1 MNEPTGAA
9 ADAATSIFNLPDYR
23 VISTG
28 LSPDGGRRVIVETD
42 QPPGCPTC
50 GVVASR
56 RKERRFQR
64 IRDIPV
70 AGPVEVLWSKYRWY
84 CEEPACE
91 RLSFFE
97 STAQV
102 PRRARST
109 GRLRDQ
115 LVDAVIRSG
124 RAVSETAAAF
134 AVSWWMVRAAL
145 NEACFLTLPDVDR
158 LSPRMLGIDE
168 HRFRSV
174 RYFQDPE
181 SKVWTR
187 FEPWMTTIV
196 DLDTGQVLGVVDGRD
211 HKGVGEWL
219 FARPLAWRLAVQ
231 VVAIDPSAAFRKAL
245 RMWLPRTAVAVDHFH
260 LISLANQAVTET
272 RQNLSQQVK
281 GRRGRTV
288 DKAWAHRMLLLRAG
302 DTLTEKAAH
311 RLAEVFAADDP
322 TGTLQAVWKVKEQL
336 RVLLRTGSLQ
346 DAATAKNA
354 LEELVKA
361 AARPETNRLYRT
373 VCRWWKEIEVLIITG
388 ATTGK
393 VEANNT
399 AIKNIKRTARGYRNP
414 ANYKSVILLRS
425 AVRTAA

>member
-1 MNEPTGAA
+1 MNEPTGVAA
-9 ADAATSIFNLPDYR
+9 EAATNIFNLPDYR

-28 LSPDGGRRVIVETD
+28 VSPDGGRRVIVETD

-115 LVDAVIRSG
+115 LVGAVIRSG

-134 AVSWWMVRAAL
+134 AVSWWMVRVAL
-145 NEACFLTLPDVDR
+145 NEACFLTLPDVDQ

-181 SKVWTR
+181 SKAWTR

-196 DLDTGQVLGVVDGRD
+196 DLDSGQVLGVLDGRD
-211 HKGVGEWL
+211 HRGVGEWL

-281 GRRGRTV
+281 GRRGRAV

-302 DTLTEKAAH
+302 NTLTEKAAH

-336 RVLLRTGSLQ
+336 RVLLRTGSLE
-346 DAATAKNA
+346 DAATAKNE

-361 AARPETNRLYRT
+361 AGRPETNRLYRT

>member
-1 MNEPTGAA
+1 MNEPTGVAA
-9 ADAATSIFNLPDYR
+9 NAATILFNLPDYH
-23 VISTG
+23 VISTTITA
-28 LSPDGGRRVIVETD
+28 GRRQVIVETD
-42 QPPGCPTC
+42 QPPGCPSC
-50 GVVASR
+50 GVIASR

-64 IRDIPV
+64 LRDIPV
-70 AGPVEVLWSKYRWY
+70 AGPVDVLWSKYRWY
-84 CEEPACE
+84 CEEPVCA

-97 STAQV
+97 STPQV

-124 RAVSETAAAF
+124 RAASETAAAF

-145 NEACFLTLPDVDR
+145 NEACLLRLPDVDN

-174 RYFQDPE
+174 RYFQDPAT
-181 SKVWTR
+181 KAWTR

-211 HKGVGEWL
+211 HKGVGDWL
-219 FARPLAWRLAVQ
+219 FARPLHWRLAVQ

-260 LISLANQAVTET
+260 LISLANQAMTET

-281 GRRGRTV
+281 GRRGRAV

-311 RLAEVFAADDP
+311 RLGEVFAADDP
-322 TGTLQAVWKVKEQL
+322 MGTLQAVWKVKEQL
-336 RVLLRTGSLQ
+336 RVLLRTGSLE
-346 DAATAKNA
+346 DAGAAKEV

-373 VCRWWKEIEVLIITG
+373 ICRWWKEIEVLIITG

-399 AIKNIKRTARGYRNP
+399 AIKHIKRTARGYRNP

>member
-1 MNEPTGAA
+1 MHEPTGVA
-9 ADAATSIFNLPDYR
+9 ADAATTLFNLPDYR
-23 VISTG
+23 VISTRVAA
-28 LSPDGGRRVIVETD
+28 DGTRTVIVETD

-50 GVVASR
+50 GVIAVR
-56 RKERRFQR
+56 IKERRHQR
-64 IRDIPV
+64 LRDIPV
-70 AGPVEVLWSKYRWY
+70 AGPLEVVWSKYRWY
-84 CEEPACE
+84 CDEPNCA

-97 STAQV
+97 STTQV
-102 PRRARST
+102 PCRARST
-109 GRLRDQ
+109 TRLREH

-124 RAVSETAAAF
+124 RAVSETAAGF

-145 NEACFLTLPDVDR
+145 NEASLLRLPDVDA

-174 RYFQDPE
+174 RYFQDPVT
-181 SKVWTR
+181 KAWTR
-187 FEPWMTTIV
+187 CEPWMTTIV

-211 HKGVGEWL
+211 HTGVGHWL

-281 GRRGRTV
+281 GRRGRAV

-302 DTLTEKAAH
+302 NTLTEKAAH
-311 RLAEVFAADDP
+311 RLEEVFTSDDP
-322 TGTLQAVWKVKEQL
+322 TGTLRAVWKVKEQV
-336 RVLLRTGSLQ
+336 RTLLRTGSLE
-346 DAATAKNA
+346 DAAAAKTK
-354 LEELVKA
+354 LEELVMA

-373 VCRWWKEIEVLIITG
+373 ICRWWNEIEVLIITG

-399 AIKNIKRTARGYRNP
+399 AIKHIKRTARGYRNP
-414 ANYKSVILLRS
+414 ANYRSVILLRS
-425 AVRTAA
+425 AARTAA

>member
-9 ADAATSIFNLPDYR
+9 VDAATILFNLPDYR
-23 VISTG
+23 VVSTTFTT
-28 LSPDGGRRVIVETD
+28 GGRRQVIVETD
-42 QPPGCPTC
+42 QPPGCPSC
-50 GVVASR
+50 GVIATR

-64 IRDIPV
+64 LRDIPV
-70 AGPVEVLWSKYRWY
+70 AGTVDVFWSKYRWY

-97 STAQV
+97 STTQV

-124 RAVSETAAAF
+124 RAFSETAAGF
-134 AVSWWMVRAAL
+134 AVSWWMVRAAV
-145 NEACFLTLPDVDR
+145 NEACVLQLPDVDK

-181 SKVWTR
+181 SKTWTR

-219 FARPLAWRLAVQ
+219 FARPLAWRLGVQ

-260 LISLANQAVTET
+260 LVSLANQAMTEA

-281 GRRGRTV
+281 GRRGRGV

-302 DTLTEKAAH
+302 DTLSDTAAH
-311 RLAEVFAADDP
+311 RLAEVFAADDQ
-322 TGTLQAVWKVKEQL
+322 TGKLQAVWKVKEQL
-336 RVLLRTGSLQ
+336 RALLRTDSLA
-346 DAATAKNA
+346 DAAVAK
-354 LEELVKA
+354 EELKILVEA
-361 AARPETNRLYRT
+361 AGRPETNKLYRT
-373 VCRWWKEIEVLIITG
+373 VCRWWNEIEVLIVTG

-399 AIKNIKRTARGYRNP
+399 GIKHIKRTARGYRNP
-414 ANYKSVILLRS
+414 GNYKSVILMRS